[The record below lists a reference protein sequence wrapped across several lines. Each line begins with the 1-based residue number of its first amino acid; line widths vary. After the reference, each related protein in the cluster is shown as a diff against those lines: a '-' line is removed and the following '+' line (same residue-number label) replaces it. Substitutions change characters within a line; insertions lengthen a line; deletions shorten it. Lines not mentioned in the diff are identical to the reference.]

1 MLDEGVA
8 PNPAAIWD
16 WGCRQPGAHLIPV
29 TQRQL
34 QLTMLPRTIGTFN
47 RFGLHVNKLRYRCD
61 GYAERFLKGGNA
73 IVAYNP
79 ENVSSV
85 YLLEDGEY
93 VEFQL
98 IESRFSGKTI
108 EEANRMR
115 ETQRAI
121 NHAAEERNLQAR
133 VDLAASI
140 TTIVEQARR
149 DGNARIDSIR
159 ETRKK
164 ERARNHVDLLKEE
177 N

>member
-1 MLDEGVA
+1 
-8 PNPAAIWD
+8 
-16 WGCRQPGAHLIPV
+16 
-29 TQRQL
+29 
-34 QLTMLPRTIGTFN
+34 MLPRTIGTFN

>member
-1 MLDEGVA
+1 MA
-8 PNPAAIWD
+8 
-16 WGCRQPGAHLIPV
+16 
-29 TQRQL
+29 
-34 QLTMLPRTIGTFN
+34 F
-47 RFGLHVNKLRYRCD
+47 
-61 GYAERFLKGGNA
+61 
-73 IVAYNP
+73 NP
-79 ENVSSV
+79 ENVDVV
-85 YLLEDGEY
+85 YLLENGEY
-93 VEFQL
+93 IEFHL
-98 IESRFSGKTI
+98 IESRFAGKTI

-115 ETQRAI
+115 ETQKMI
-121 NHAAEERNLQAR
+121 NRAAEEQNLQAR